1 MPSTVSTSEA
11 AGAGPYSKTEVFSE
25 AKLELELELAKHRR
39 AFALSDRG
47 HGCLEVSID

>member
-25 AKLELELELAKHRR
+25 AKLELELAKHRR
-39 AFALSDRG
+39 ASALSDRG